1 MKNCKNENLNKV
13 LDLYSENNLTYTL
26 KNISNPNWIK
36 SLIPYLK
43 NDKKNNDDK
52 INFLL
57 LKKIG
62 KTDKP
67 NKFKISTVKLK
78 KYCETISRY

>member
-1 MKNCKNENLNKV
+1 METLKKV
-13 LDLYSENNLTYTL
+13 RDLYSENNLLYTL
-26 KNISNPNWIK
+26 KNISNPRWIR

-43 NDKKNNDDK
+43 NDKKNDDEK

-62 KTDKP
+62 QTDKP
-67 NKFKISTVKLK
+67 NNFKISTVQLN
-78 KYCETISRY
+78 KYCKTMSQY